1 MVIKATDFKI
11 NFGKYLDM
19 IANTKE
25 DIFITKNGKT
35 VAKLSNP
42 NISAVDSISGILVG
56 SYPED
61 FDSRDLRE
69 ERLARY
75 EIND

>member
-1 MVIKATDFKI
+1 MIIKATDFKV

-19 IANTKE
+19 IANSKE

-42 NISAVDSISGILVG
+42 NISAVDSISGILTG
-56 SYPED
+56 AYPDD
-61 FDSRDLRE
+61 FNYKDLRE
-69 ERLARY
+69 ERLAKY
-75 EIND
+75 EING